1 MNTTSSFED
10 RYVHVIKEGERKF
23 RVTAIGRG
31 SYVVG
36 MNFVCRNLQ
45 VRIDHD
51 ACQNI
56 HIGKYTSIGENVNLI
71 FDMNHDY
78 HSLYMGII
86 PEFINENS
94 NGQLMQRTDRK
105 GQILIGNDVW
115 IGNSVTILGGV
126 RVGDGAVIAAGSVV
140 TKDVAPYAIVGGNP
154 AKIIKYRFPENIIQG
169 LKRIAWWDWD
179 SSQLTARKDDMFGEV
194 EEFVKKYDHIPE
206 RYARKSTQFVERIGS
221 PDTPA
226 YLFFLDSD
234 DDYPVWIR
242 VIKEFIENF
251 HNAEAELV
259 FCYDLN
265 NQLDIQM
272 MESIIT
278 TLGRYENINALIN
291 IYGIE
296 TDDEEKVMSEVD
308 YYITNR
314 DIRTLR
320 RAAFADKYD
329 VRILSGVDIPLFI
342 N

>member
-1 MNTTSSFED
+1 M
-10 RYVHVIKEGERKF
+10 HVIKEGERKF
-23 RVTAIGRG
+23 RATAIGRG

-36 MNFVCRNLQ
+36 MDFACRNLQ
-45 VRIDHD
+45 VGVDHD

-56 HIGKYTSIGENVNLI
+56 HIGKYTSIGKDVNLI

-94 NGQLMQRTDRK
+94 NGQLMQRIDRK
-105 GQILIGNDVW
+105 GQILIGNDVC

-126 RVGDGAVIAAGSVV
+126 RVGDGAIIAAGSVV
-140 TKDVAPYAIVGGNP
+140 TKDVPPYAIVGGNP